1 MRDLV
6 NQTVTT
12 ALEKKQLASADAK
25 LGAGASPAQTKFY
38 EEKIAQ
44 SETELREKNREI
56 EALRS
61 EKLNIAE
68 AEALKARE
76 LHDAQRKQE
85 KTALELQALIKTSAE
100 Q

>member
-1 MRDLV
+1 MG
-6 NQTVTT
+6 
-12 ALEKKQLASADAK
+12 S
-25 LGAGASPAQTKFY
+25 GASPAQTKFY
-38 EEKIAQ
+38 EERIAQ

-61 EKLNIAE
+61 EKLNFAE

-76 LHDAQRKQE
+76 LHEAQRSQE
-85 KTALELQALIKTSAE
+85 KTAMELQALIKTSAE